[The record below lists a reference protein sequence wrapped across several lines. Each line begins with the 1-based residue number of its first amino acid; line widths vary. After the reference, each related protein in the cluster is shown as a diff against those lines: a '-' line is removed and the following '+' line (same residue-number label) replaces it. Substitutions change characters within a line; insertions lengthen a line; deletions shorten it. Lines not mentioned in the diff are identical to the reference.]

1 MLWHFPPCLL
11 FNTSYKLIN
20 CTLFLQA
27 FLIKNFLST
36 SKDKDGQD
44 VALLKLDEDEGQAGP
59 LPAKTGAAVL
69 NI

>member
-1 MLWHFPPCLL
+1 MPCLL

-20 CTLFLQA
+20 YTLFLQA
-27 FLIKNFLST
+27 FLIKNFLNT

-44 VALLKLDEDEGQAGP
+44 VALLMLDEDENQAGP